1 MNSMTEQYDAIIVGS
16 GAGGASAA
24 YKLVHAGRRVLLIE
38 KGAHLPRDGS
48 TLDTKAVFQ
57 DGVFKNK
64 RTWVDGQNREFIP
77 DEFYNVGGKTKWYGA
92 ALLRFSPHE
101 FRADPD
107 HQCLAWPFGYEELEP
122 YYREAESLLHV
133 ESFENEPELQT
144 LLDKITSADA
154 GWQSEPLPLG
164 LRKSIADDPEEAKH
178 FDGYASVSG
187 CKSDA
192 EWCLLEH
199 ISDKPN
205 FTLLTEKPVAE
216 LISSEADPSV
226 VTGVRC
232 ADGSVYSSSTV
243 VLAAGAM
250 TSPRILQDYLY
261 ATGLMSR
268 LACAESV
275 GSNFKL
281 HINSAVLGFSPF
293 TRHDVLR
300 KTAILYNTAFPH
312 STVQPLGWLDGE
324 ILGTQLP
331 AAVPKFVLRAAGAR
345 AIGFFVTTED
355 GSHPDNRVVSCA
367 GSGTPVM
374 DYELSRIEPA
384 HREHKEIVKA
394 WTGRLLRAGLIGAD
408 KYMGMAGTAHALG
421 SMVTGNNPE
430 SSVVDADGKVHGMEG
445 LYVGD
450 GSVLPRS
457 SRVNPGLTIF
467 AWGLRLG
474 DHLARRTV

>member
-1 MNSMTEQYDAIIVGS
+1 MTAEYDTIIVGS
-16 GAGGASAA
+16 GAGGSAVA
-24 YKLVHAGRRVLLIE
+24 YKMAHAGRRVLLLE
-38 KGAHLPRDGS
+38 KGGHLPRDGS

-64 RTWVDGQNREFIP
+64 GTWVDGQNREFIP
-77 DEFYNVGGKTKWYGA
+77 GEFYNVGGKTKWYGA
-92 ALLRFSPHE
+92 TLLRFSPHE
-101 FRADPD
+101 FEADPD
-107 HQCLAWPFGYEELEP
+107 HQCLAWPFGYNELEP
-122 YYREAESLLHV
+122 YYQEAESLLHI
-133 ESFENEPELQT
+133 ETFDNEPELQA

-154 GWQSEPLPLG
+154 EWQSEPLPLG
-164 LRKSIADDPEEAKH
+164 LRKAIVDDPEEAKH

-187 CKSDA
+187 YKSDA

-199 ISDKPN
+199 IRDKPN
-205 FTLLTEKPVAE
+205 FTLLTEKPVTE
-216 LISSEADPSV
+216 LISSRDDPSV

-232 ADGSVYSSSTV
+232 ADGSTYSASTV

-261 ATGLMSR
+261 AIGLVSR
-268 LACAESV
+268 LPCAEAV
-275 GSNFKL
+275 GANFKL

-300 KTAILYNTAFPH
+300 KTAILYNNAFPH
-312 STVQPLGWLDGE
+312 STIQCLGWIDGE

-355 GSHPDNRVVSCA
+355 GSHPDNRIVSCA

-374 DYELSRIEPA
+374 DYELHRIEAA
-384 HREHKEIVKA
+384 HREHRKIVKA
-394 WTGRLLRAGLIGAD
+394 WIGRLLRAGLVGVD

-430 SSVVDADGKVHGMEG
+430 DAVVDANGKVHGMDG

-457 SRVNPGLTIF
+457 SRVNPALTIF

-474 DHLARRTV
+474 DHLAGRTA